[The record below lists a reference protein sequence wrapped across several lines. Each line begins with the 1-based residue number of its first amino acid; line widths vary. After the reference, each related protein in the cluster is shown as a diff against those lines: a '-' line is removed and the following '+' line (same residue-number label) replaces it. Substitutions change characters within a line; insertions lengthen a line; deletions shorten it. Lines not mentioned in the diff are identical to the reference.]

1 MTIRVTEAEYYA
13 RHTPGVLDAV
23 RNRCVGI
30 AGAGG
35 LGSNAAMLLARL
47 GVGTL
52 IIADY
57 DIIEPSNLNRQ
68 NYRVDQL
75 GQKKVI
81 AAAETLRAINPFIT
95 VIPHEI
101 RLTRET
107 FYDTFKTCDV
117 ALECFDARDA
127 KRMAFAV
134 ARTTMQSTPFVM
146 LSGIAGLGTAPF
158 LERRIA
164 PNVILIGDETPVDSA
179 DGGLISPRVMAAAA
193 AQASVALRLLMEK
206 STSPK

>member
-1 MTIRVTEAEYYA
+1 VAHKITEAEYYA

-52 IIADY
+52 IIADF
-57 DIIEPSNLNRQ
+57 DVIEPSNLNRQ
-68 NYRVDQL
+68 NYRVDQV
-75 GQKKVI
+75 GQQKVF
-81 AAAETLRAINPFIT
+81 AAAETLRAINPFIEI
-95 VIPHEI
+95 IPHDI

-107 FYDTFKTCDV
+107 FYDTFKDCDV
-117 ALECFDARDA
+117 VLECFDTRDA

-134 ARTTMQSTPFVM
+134 ARTTMQSVPFVM
-146 LSGIAGLGTAPF
+146 VSGIAGLGGEPF
-158 LERRIA
+158 IERRIA

-193 AQASVALRLLMEK
+193 AQANLALRLLTEK
-206 STSPK
+206 K